1 MKSEKLIRLAVI
13 QSEMFK
19 TSRNIAKIQE
29 KLLDDNNTKLKIKG
43 EYYTY
48 QDIQDMYGVGTISR
62 SKFEA
67 YCTRLRKL
75 EEDNHSQKIRI
86 QMYRDLY
93 HILYDLREKFREEVR
108 EEKDERS

>member
-19 TSRNIAKIQE
+19 TSRNITKIQE

-48 QDIQDMYGVGTISR
+48 QDIQDMYGIGMITR
-62 SKFEA
+62 AKFDA

-108 EEKDERS
+108 EENEHN

>member
-1 MKSEKLIRLAVI
+1 MKSAKLIKLAVI

-19 TSRNIAKIQE
+19 TSRNISKIQE
-29 KLLDDNNTKLKIKG
+29 HLLDDNGTKLKIKG

-48 QDIQDMYGVGTISR
+48 QDIQDMYGMAMISA
-62 SKFEA
+62 SKFES

-75 EEDNHSQKIRI
+75 EEDRQTQKVRI

-93 HILYDLREKFREEVR
+93 HILYDLREKIREEER
-108 EEKDERS
+108 EEE

>member
-29 KLLDDNNTKLKIKG
+29 YLLDDNKTKLKIKG

-48 QDIQDMYGVGTISR
+48 QDIQDMYGVGTISA
-62 SKFEA
+62 SKFES

-75 EEDNHSQKIRI
+75 EEDNQTQKVRI

-108 EEKDERS
+108 EENEHN